1 MLYSIENIT
10 RLARDRLIKR
20 EHPFLVEAVA
30 FAERYHRFDL
40 QPRSNRLEASVARGT
55 APSDCLLLLL
65 VRQTLQRSAPVDART
80 TSPPSFRFSFLV
92 SRRSISPPRL
102 PSLSCSEDLGS
113 GWQRDASMIRWSELP
128 PRDVDESRTTVVDY
142 WRRRVSM
149 ILVE

>member
-20 EHPFLVEAVA
+20 ERPFLVEAVA

-40 QPRSNRLEASVARGT
+40 QPRSNRLEASVAHGT
-55 APSDCLLLLL
+55 APSDSLLL
-65 VRQTLQRSAPVDART
+65 VCQTLQRSVPVVART

-92 SRRSISPPRL
+92 SGRSISLPRLL
-102 PSLSCSEDLGS
+102 PSLSRSKDLGS

>member
-40 QPRSNRLEASVARGT
+40 QARSNRLEASVAHGT
-55 APSDCLLLLL
+55 APSDSLPL
-65 VRQTLQRSAPVDART
+65 VRQTFHRSVPVDAST
-80 TSPPSFRFSFLV
+80 TSPPSFCFSFLV
-92 SRRSISPPRL
+92 SRRSISLPRL
-102 PSLSCSEDLGS
+102 PSLSRSEDLGS

>member
-1 MLYSIENIT
+1 MTDSSNANTLSSWRPSLSPNDTTDSICSPDRIDL
-10 RLARDRLIKR
+10 RLPWRT
-20 EHPFLVEAVA
+20 E
-30 FAERYHRFDL
+30 
-40 QPRSNRLEASVARGT
+40 QPPLMST
-55 APSDCLLLLL
+55 AGP
-65 VRQTLQRSAPVDART
+65 RQTLQRSAPVDART

-102 PSLSCSEDLGS
+102 PSLSRSEDLGS